1 MKSKLILILVIQ
13 FINFCAS
20 FDKFQNFREPK
31 TSENHRRSAN
41 VDDAVCDR
49 HLSAF
54 SDALSKRKMWALESK
69 TISNSDLELNLK
81 LFQCSTLG
89 LRSIPDTCHQLERTS
104 ATGILIDVWN
114 SDTKFQALT

>member
-1 MKSKLILILVIQ
+1 MKLLLNFILSVHL
-13 FINFCAS
+13 FETCAS
-20 FDKFQNFREPK
+20 FDKLYNLK
-31 TSENHRRSAN
+31 TAETLKSFADN
-41 VDDAVCDR
+41 DAACDR
-49 HLSAF
+49 QLSAF
-54 SDALSKRKMWALESK
+54 SDALFKREMWALKSK
-69 TISNSDLELNLK
+69 TISNSDLEYHSK